1 MKALFLGLYPFQVL
15 RDVYN
20 SKATTIVLD
29 CSKDIMGEVLD
40 QAQQVGM
47 TSAEYNYL
55 LTGLDAH
62 TVNLNRFRY
71 GGTNFTTFRM
81 ININSPEVQAVTYN
95 FISSGYNQMN
105 QQMSQFS
112 NGNLDTDSALIYDAV
127 TLFAIALHE
136 LNRIQDI
143 SITGADCDGKKTWMH
158 GNSLV
163 NYMKLTEFLVRLIQL
178 YLLISLHCVILHIF

>member
-1 MKALFLGLYPFQVL
+1 
-15 RDVYN
+15 
-20 SKATTIVLD
+20 
-29 CSKDIMGEVLD
+29 MGEVLD

>member
-1 MKALFLGLYPFQVL
+1 MF
-15 RDVYN
+15 N

-47 TSAEYNYL
+47 TSSEYNYL

-81 ININSPEVQAVTYN
+81 ININSRNVQDVTYN
-95 FISSGYNQMN
+95 LISSGYNQMT
-105 QQMSQFS
+105 QEMSQFS
-112 NGNLDTDSALIYDAV
+112 NGNIDTDSALIYDGV
-127 TLFAIALHE
+127 TLFALALHE

-163 NYMKLTEFLVRLIQL
+163 NYMKLTELSVR
-178 YLLISLHCVILHIF
+178 